1 MDQEPT
7 NSGSVIPRVN
17 VQSVSFS
24 LTDAIRV
31 NLFGELPLYQ
41 THEYENAIKLWLKS
55 TLKHRERD
63 FALKFQH
70 TEQQVLKLFDYT
82 SRLLLGDDLDEQLTQ
97 SVQIQEDYF
106 SGVFTTKIGGSEVS
120 GFADTLR
127 RIQNLPFSDDEDFMR
142 DVQIVIDE
150 NYVNDYFLNL
160 FHSSEVISL
169 TDTLSGYLPHEG
181 VTGKA
186 A

>member
-1 MDQEPT
+1 M
-7 NSGSVIPRVN
+7 
-17 VQSVSFS
+17 
-24 LTDAIRV
+24 
-31 NLFGELPLYQ
+31 
-41 THEYENAIKLWLKS
+41 
-55 TLKHRERD
+55 
-63 FALKFQH
+63 
-70 TEQQVLKLFDYT
+70 
-82 SRLLLGDDLDEQLTQ
+82 TQ